1 MMIPC
6 AAREIAAAVGGRLL
20 QDGGSITRVST
31 DSRDIQTGDLFVPLV
46 GERFDG
52 HAYLD
57 MALSKGAAG
66 CLCAAAP
73 ETLLPEK
80 FYIAVEDTERALGDL
95 AGWYRRKFAIP
106 VVQVTGSAGKTTTK
120 EMLAAVLGQHFN
132 TLKTLANYNNF
143 IGTPQTLFR
152 LEQGHEAAVIETGM
166 DHFGQIARMG
176 EMVQPT
182 VAVITNVGD
191 AHIGN
196 LDGTRQGVLR
206 AKSEIFAHLA
216 PDGLAVLNGDD
227 PLLNTLALPFKTL
240 RCGEGAGCNVRVTD
254 VVERGIE
261 GVSCTVTTEKGSY
274 ALSIPSPGRFM
285 IYSAS
290 MGVAIGEQL
299 GLSRQEII
307 DGVAAYTPTG
317 SRMRLLPRP
326 DNRLIIDDCYNANP
340 QAMEAALEILA
351 DTACRRRVAVLGDM
365 GELGPI
371 SHDAHLEVGRVT
383 ARLGLDAV
391 IAIGPK
397 SAAIAETAGPRALH
411 FDTVQQALPALREQL
426 TPGTAMLVKASHAME
441 FGKIVNELETTTY
454 DRHQCDRSG
463 QIL

>member
-6 AAREIAAAVGGRLL
+6 TAREIAAAVGGRLL

-52 HAYLD
+52 HAYLN

-143 IGTPQTLFR
+143 IGTPQTLFH

-206 AKSEIFAHLA
+206 AKSEIFEHLA

-227 PLLNTLALPFKTL
+227 PLLNTLDLPFKTL
-240 RCGEGAGCNVRVTD
+240 RCGVGAGCKVRITD

-285 IYSAS
+285 I
-290 MGVAIGEQL
+290 
-299 GLSRQEII
+299 
-307 DGVAAYTPTG
+307 
-317 SRMRLLPRP
+317 
-326 DNRLIIDDCYNANP
+326 
-340 QAMEAALEILA
+340 
-351 DTACRRRVAVLGDM
+351 
-365 GELGPI
+365 
-371 SHDAHLEVGRVT
+371 
-383 ARLGLDAV
+383 
-391 IAIGPK
+391 
-397 SAAIAETAGPRALH
+397 
-411 FDTVQQALPALREQL
+411 
-426 TPGTAMLVKASHAME
+426 
-441 FGKIVNELETTTY
+441 
-454 DRHQCDRSG
+454 
-463 QIL
+463 

>member
-6 AAREIAAAVGGRLL
+6 TAQEIAAAVGGRLL
-20 QDGGSITRVST
+20 QSGGSITRVST
-31 DSRDIQTGDLFVPLV
+31 DSRDIRTGDLFVPLV

-73 ETLLPEK
+73 ETLLPDK

-95 AGWYRRKFAIP
+95 AGWYRRKFHIP

-152 LEQGHEAAVIETGM
+152 LEQGHEATVIETGM

-206 AKSEIFAHLA
+206 AKSEIFEHLA

-227 PLLNTLALPFKTL
+227 PLLNTLDLPFKTL

-254 VVERGIE
+254 VAERGIE
-261 GVSCTVTTEKGSY
+261 GVSCTVTTEKDSY

-299 GLSRQEII
+299 GLSKQEII
-307 DGVAAYTPTG
+307 DGVAAYTPH
-317 SRMRLLPRP
+317 RLPH
-326 DNRLIIDDCYNANP
+326 
-340 QAMEAALEILA
+340 AA
-351 DTACRRRVAVLGDM
+351 
-365 GELGPI
+365 P
-371 SHDAHLEVGRVT
+371 
-383 ARLGLDAV
+383 
-391 IAIGPK
+391 
-397 SAAIAETAGPRALH
+397 AETR
-411 FDTVQQALPALREQL
+411 Q
-426 TPGTAMLVKASHAME
+426 TPH
-441 FGKIVNELETTTY
+441 Y
-454 DRHQCDRSG
+454 
-463 QIL
+463 